1 MIRVKFVYHFII
13 LLCFFTKSYA
23 QQISVLTCGKGQ
35 EIYSTFGHSAI
46 RVVDTLTKTDVVYN
60 YGLFDFE
67 DPAFIPKFINGK
79 LDYKVGKESF
89 EDFFA
94 QYVYQQREVKE
105 QILNLSD
112 SQTKEIISFLEWNI
126 LEANKMYRYDFLYNN
141 CATKIIDLLEQKTK
155 GISLQYFKANP
166 PSSFRGLIHQNAKQS
181 VPMIDWGM
189 DLGIGL
195 PADKIATPR
204 EYTFLPE
211 FVYKSIQ
218 LSKNEWNQKPLV
230 AYERVL
236 LPVSEDII
244 TENTSSPLHLA
255 WFIFALSIYIRFS
268 KRTWIPYLKSFLF
281 LLFGLGGM
289 VLTFEWFFTEH
300 GITKMNLNL
309 LWLNPIF
316 VLFAFIH
323 NQKSAF
329 SETIRKI
336 LLACIVLIWPF
347 HIVFGQHFAKPSIW
361 IMWAIFI
368 LLIQPKVVFVN
379 NFDLLSRRNKF

>member
-1 MIRVKFVYHFII
+1 MQIKLYFYF
-13 LLCFFTKSYA
+13 LCFALSLFKVNA

-46 RVVDTLTKTDVVYN
+46 RVLDTVTKTDVVYN

-105 QILNLSD
+105 QVLNLSD
-112 SQTKEIISFLEWNI
+112 SQTKEIIAFLEWNI
-126 LEANKMYRYDFLYNN
+126 LDANKMYRYDFLYNN
-141 CATKIIDLLEQKTK
+141 CATKIIDLFEQKTN
-155 GISLQYFKANP
+155 GISLQFFKANP
-166 PSSFRGLIHQNAKQS
+166 PLSFRGLIHQNAKQS

-189 DLGIGL
+189 DLAIGL
-195 PADKIATPR
+195 PADKMATPR

-211 FVYKSIQ
+211 FVYKSLQ

-230 AYERVL
+230 AFERVL

-244 TENTSSPLHLA
+244 ADNISSPTHLA

-268 KRTWIPYLKSFLF
+268 KRTWIPFLKSLLFLF
-281 LLFGLGGM
+281 FGFGGL
-289 VLTFEWFFTEH
+289 VLSYEWFFTEH
-300 GITKMNLNL
+300 AITKMNLNL

-323 NQKSAF
+323 NQKKVF

-368 LLIQPKVVFVN
+368 LLIQPKVVFVK
-379 NFDLLSRRNKF
+379 NFDLLGRRNKF

>member
-1 MIRVKFVYHFII
+1 
-13 LLCFFTKSYA
+13 
-23 QQISVLTCGKGQ
+23 
-35 EIYSTFGHSAI
+35 
-46 RVVDTLTKTDVVYN
+46 
-60 YGLFDFE
+60 
-67 DPAFIPKFINGK
+67 
-79 LDYKVGKESF
+79 
-89 EDFFA
+89 
-94 QYVYQQREVKE
+94 VYQQREVKE

-112 SQTKEIISFLEWNI
+112 SQTKEIIAFLEWNI

-166 PSSFRGLIHQNAKQS
+166 PSSFRGLIHQNAKLS

-281 LLFGLGGM
+281 LLFGLGGV
-289 VLTFEWFFTEH
+289 VLTYEWFFTEH
-300 GITKMNLNL
+300 AITKMNLNL
-309 LWLNPIF
+309 LWLNPLF
-316 VLFAFIH
+316 VLYAFLH
-323 NQKSAF
+323 NKMLDF
-329 SETIRKI
+329 SETLRKI
-336 LLACIVLIWPF
+336 LLACIILIWPF
-347 HIVFGQHFAKPSIW
+347 HFVFGQHFSKPSIW
-361 IMWAIFI
+361 IMFAIFI
-368 LLIQPKVVFVN
+368 LLIKPKVVFVN
-379 NFDLLSRRNKF
+379 NFDLLGSRNKY

>member
-1 MIRVKFVYHFII
+1 MQKKLYFYF
-13 LLCFFTKSYA
+13 LCFALSLFKVNA

-46 RVVDTLTKTDVVYN
+46 RVLDTVTKTDVVYN

-105 QILNLSD
+105 QVLNLSD
-112 SQTKEIISFLEWNI
+112 SQTKEIIAFLEWNI
-126 LEANKMYRYDFLYNN
+126 LDANKMYRYDFLYNN
-141 CATKIIDLLEQKTK
+141 CATKIIDLFEQKTN
-155 GISLQYFKANP
+155 GISLQFFKANP
-166 PSSFRGLIHQNAKQS
+166 PLSFRGLIHQNAKQS

-189 DLGIGL
+189 DLAIGL
-195 PADKIATPR
+195 PADKMATPR

-211 FVYKSIQ
+211 YVYKSLQ

-230 AYERVL
+230 AFERVL

-244 TENTSSPLHLA
+244 AENNSSPTHLA

-268 KRTWIPYLKSFLF
+268 KRTWIPYLKSLLFLF
-281 LLFGLGGM
+281 FGFGGL
-289 VLTFEWFFTEH
+289 VLSYEWFFTEH
-300 GITKMNLNL
+300 AITKMNLNL

-323 NQKSAF
+323 NQKKVF

-361 IMWAIFI
+361 IMCAIFI
-368 LLIQPKVVFVN
+368 LLIKPKVILVN
-379 NFDLLSRRNKF
+379 NFNLLGRRNKF